1 MACNPLNQ
9 KLAVKNPPTF
19 CGNSPNLRNSQA
31 HYIGGFLTKASE
43 APGAFSNGKIP
54 GMSGMSRFEKAEDQ
68 RRAEAKDILTLRIW
82 CQFILKF
89 RTGANTFALCWDFFC
104 LKTSWNIFKP
114 LGCRPAVTLSNP
126 CIPWFFSHKLGMA
139 KSHVE
144 NLRPFQFL
152 SHGVML
158 GW

>member
-89 RTGANTFALCWDFFC
+89 RTLVPTPLPAEKKKLRLLETSLNLWAAGPRWLWAIRAFPDFS
-104 LKTSWNIFKP
+104 LTSLAWPSHMLRIWG
-114 LGCRPAVTLSNP
+114 L
-126 CIPWFFSHKLGMA
+126 FS
-139 KSHVE
+139 
-144 NLRPFQFL
+144 F
-152 SHGVML
+152 
-158 GW
+158 